1 MELLIW
7 IAGVIVGAFVMWI
20 FYRKPDGSLIVD
32 LSNPDSGLFK
42 LMVYDKTDVERIAKK
57 QRIVLKVEKR

>member
-20 FYRKPDGSLIVD
+20 FYRKPNGSLIVD

>member
-7 IAGVIVGAFVMWI
+7 FAGVIIGAFLMWI
-20 FYRKPDGSLIVD
+20 FYRKPKGSLIVD
-32 LSNPDSGLFK
+32 LSDPESGIFK
-42 LMVYDKTDVERIAKK
+42 LMVYDRADVERIAKK

>member
-7 IAGVIVGAFVMWI
+7 LAGVIVGAFTMWI
-20 FYRKPDGSLIVD
+20 FYRKPYGSIIVD

-42 LMVYDKTDVERIAKK
+42 LLVYDRADVERIAKK
-57 QRIVLKVEKR
+57 KRIVLKVEKR